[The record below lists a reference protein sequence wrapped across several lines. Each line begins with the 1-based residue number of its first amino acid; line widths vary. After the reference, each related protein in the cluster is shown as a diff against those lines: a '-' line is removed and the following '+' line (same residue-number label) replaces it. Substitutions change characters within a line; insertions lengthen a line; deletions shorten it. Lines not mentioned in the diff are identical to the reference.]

1 MKKITD
7 KQQPSPG
14 TNSKKLTF
22 DVNIENR
29 SPKTTRKNV
38 EEKLV
43 KMQVQGL
50 QYKSNPYTKQNLPLR
65 PMLGNYYTNI
75 EQNVKTLE
83 LIADEY
89 VRVDE
94 IVESK
99 RDIQEVGPF
108 LTI

>member
-7 KQQPSPG
+7 KQPSLG
-14 TNSKKLTF
+14 AISSKKLTF

-29 SPKTTRKNV
+29 SPKSARKKV
-38 EEKLV
+38 EEKLIKMEV
-43 KMQVQGL
+43 KGL
-50 QYKSNPYTKQNLPLR
+50 EYKPNPYTKQNLPLR
-65 PMLGNYYTNI
+65 PMLGNYYSNI

-99 RDIQEVGPF
+99 KDIQ
-108 LTI
+108 